1 MQGYYTNVKEQVLG
15 VTPKNDLLFIDGDYS
30 YEGCKADWD
39 LCTDMVKSGECVVFH
54 DYGWAE
60 GVKRVIHEDVM
71 PFVERYDNLPNM
83 WWATLSKAP

>member
-39 LCTDMVKSGECVVFH
+39 LCTDMLCFMTMAGQKVSSG
-54 DYGWAE
+54 
-60 GVKRVIHEDVM
+60 
-71 PFVERYDNLPNM
+71 
-83 WWATLSKAP
+83 